1 MEAKELAWG
10 FESPFILTLST
21 FTGAHLLCTFTT
33 ADADVFARA
42 GCGNKGLIELLSC
55 YLLFFFFS
63 YRKEIRKE
71 AKEKEKIKLNRGL
84 VSEFLEVLTK
94 KPLNERLFVL

>member
-42 GCGNKGLIELLSC
+42 GYGNKGLIIIKNMST
-55 YLLFFFFS
+55 FS
-63 YRKEIRKE
+63 FPM
-71 AKEKEKIKLNRGL
+71 EKK
-84 VSEFLEVLTK
+84 
-94 KPLNERLFVL
+94 